1 MAEVIVQRLA
11 DLSPQQWRS
20 GIAAWLGW
28 MFDGLE
34 LHLYTVVATPIVAE
48 LLHTDVKDEAVGYY
62 SSLIQAAFLVGWA
75 VGGGLFGWLGDRV
88 GRSRTLALTILTY
101 AIFTGGSFFAA
112 RWWQLLAFR
121 FLAALGIGG
130 EWAVGAAL
138 LSETWPRRWRPW
150 IAAVLQTAVNVGAIV
165 GMALVILI
173 ANLPYRAVFLVGVL
187 PALVVVWIRRAVPE
201 PQEWRA
207 ARGQHAPQPGALDLF
222 RGRIRRTTLLT
233 VAVCGFALSAH
244 WAFLFWFP
252 QHLRNLPDVSSWTDA
267 EKTRLVSWAI
277 IVVIGSSIAGNFAA
291 GWFARRFGYRRTI
304 AGACVL
310 YFVFIAAAYR
320 APLGHE
326 GLEWLFVPIGM
337 CQGLFALFTMYLPPL
352 FPTLLRTTGA
362 GFCYNVGR
370 IAAAFAVVF
379 FGHFS
384 TVGDPRLAILYA
396 SLLFLPAAALVM
408 RLEEPSDV

>member
-101 AIFTGGSFFAA
+101 AIFTGGSFFAVAVVATA
-112 RWWQLLAFR
+112 RFSLPCRAGNR
-121 FLAALGIGG
+121 RRVGRRRGTAERNLAAPL
-130 EWAVGAAL
+130 
-138 LSETWPRRWRPW
+138 
-150 IAAVLQTAVNVGAIV
+150 AAVDRRRAADGRQRRRDRRHGA
-165 GMALVILI
+165 GDSHREPALS
-173 ANLPYRAVFLVGVL
+173 RVFLVGVL
-187 PALVVVWIRRAVPE
+187 PAPGRRLDSPCRAGTAGVAGGAWPA
-201 PQEWRA
+201 RA
-207 ARGQHAPQPGALDLF
+207 ATRRVGPLPRQNPADDAFDRGGLRVCALGSLGLSLLVPPAPAEPSGRILLDRRGEDPPGELGDNRGDWQLDRGQF
-222 RGRIRRTTLLT
+222 RR
-233 VAVCGFALSAH
+233 
-244 WAFLFWFP
+244 
-252 QHLRNLPDVSSWTDA
+252 
-267 EKTRLVSWAI
+267 RLVCPAVRLSPHD
-277 IVVIGSSIAGNFAA
+277 
-291 GWFARRFGYRRTI
+291 RRGVRSVLRLYRR
-304 AGACVL
+304 GL
-310 YFVFIAAAYR
+310 PR
-320 APLGHE
+320 PLGHE